1 MGSDVHVWRTMPG
14 TMPETIRSDPIR
26 FFASHPY
33 IFFAPFVQV
42 GWADSLSHR
51 LYLFHKAMGMVA
63 SDGNK
68 EGGAGER
75 SRGGDSL
82 PRAGEMMAGLTR
94 QSQTLA
100 VFIGL
105 EDAPDASG
113 KKMSGK
119 PCSSGGGGD
128 TLGTTGGVVYIT
140 VHAGAARLLLRLL
153 LRQTSL
159 PDRWIVASFGA
170 RELS

>member
-1 MGSDVHVWRTMPG
+1 
-14 TMPETIRSDPIR
+14 
-26 FFASHPY
+26 
-33 IFFAPFVQV
+33 
-42 GWADSLSHR
+42 
-51 LYLFHKAMGMVA
+51 MGMVA
-63 SDGNK
+63 SDGSK
-68 EGGAGER
+68 EGGAGDR

-105 EDAPDASG
+105 EDAPDSSG

-119 PCSSGGGGD
+119 PCCSSGGGN
-128 TLGTTGGVVYIT
+128 TLGTTGEVAHTT

-153 LRQTSL
+153 LLRKKNRRSIAEL
-159 PDRWIVASFGA
+159 CASFC
-170 RELS
+170 SP